1 MKFITLGE
9 KQKLYNFAIKR
20 NRNNDG
26 YDKSKKKW
34 VLYEKGKSDRQ
45 VGKVRCKENEK
56 KLKMRKD
63 KLKKICEKMLKKNL
77 IKLDI
82 EVDLLVYRSQIR

>member
-1 MKFITLGE
+1 
-9 KQKLYNFAIKR
+9 
-20 NRNNDG
+20 
-26 YDKSKKKW
+26 
-34 VLYEKGKSDRQ
+34 
-45 VGKVRCKENEK
+45 
-56 KLKMRKD
+56 MRKD